1 MSDDLPPF
9 WLSAASGGAML
20 YLLFHAWFALKS
32 LLLLAGVLGSD
43 RLFGLGDD
51 RLVGA
56 LAVLTVPLLAE
67 LSRRIAS
74 SAEFG

>member
-1 MSDDLPPF
+1 V
-9 WLSAASGGAML
+9 L
-20 YLLFHAWFALKS
+20 YLLFHARFAPRS

-43 RLFGLGDD
+43 RLFGFGDD

-56 LAVLTVPLLAE
+56 LALLTEPLLAE